1 MDENKLKQS
10 RPKNNSWTKLH
21 FGSVNSVLCTECN
34 NMREKKNLIK
44 KKKKQRDSL
53 QKSTYVRTVLQLK
66 KKKKNYVSTFLS
78 LFFQAINLCKKR
90 KFTQF
95 KKSTSAVIKY

>member
-44 KKKKQRDSL
+44 KKKSKEILCKKAHTSEQFYS
-53 QKSTYVRTVLQLK
+53 LK
-66 KKKKNYVSTFLS
+66 KKKKIT
-78 LFFQAINLCKKR
+78 
-90 KFTQF
+90 
-95 KKSTSAVIKY
+95 